1 MRELSPQTRFYI
13 ITSMVV
19 GVMVAVYSLAQW
31 DWQQSGISTVILAL
45 LGSLCLLFKV
55 EGSTSRT
62 HYDVTFMVYGATL
75 ILLGAPEAIFVIIV
89 AHLVEWIWHRYPWY
103 IQSFNIASY
112 IIVAAATSMVYE
124 WMNPSRSMG
133 TWESALA
140 MLASMAVF
148 VLLNHLM
155 VGLIVWLARGEN
167 FKQSG
172 IFQVFSL
179 MMDWIMLCM
188 GAGAA
193 LVWAYNPLAAIFL
206 VLPVYLIYSTLR
218 VPALERQTQ
227 IDAKTGLYN
236 LKYFMEAFENE
247 LRRAGRFNHPVTVVM
262 ADLDLLRNINNSY
275 GHLAGDEVLIG
286 VSKILK
292 EYSREFDVVC
302 RFGGE
307 EFAILMPET
316 TPQEAYPLAQSMR
329 KAIEQ
334 MEFAVPTSVTPIR
347 ATMSF
352 GIAGNDVELDCQ
364 GIIHN
369 SDMALYHAKLKGRNQ
384 TFIYNNE
391 RFDQIFNP
399 SQNVRS
405 DGNDATAGDD
415 RPSQRPPDLVDPP
428 GPGQFREAKA
438 APTARKA
445 AEKEVPEKTSVSSK
459 SKIWVNVY
467 ILLLALCAL
476 VFFLPS
482 LDTLRTADWTGII
495 IFTAIAAAAEWLSV
509 EIYARDTAI
518 STSTVSLIAG
528 LLLFGPPC
536 AVAMSL
542 AIAVVALIK
551 HNSPFSRF
559 IFNASNQLL
568 AGMACI
574 LLLNFVNP
582 TFSDWPTVLQILAS
596 VVSGLLIF
604 MITSLGIAVGISLN
618 FGAPIRDVWNEQFS
632 WLVPY
637 YLAMGLIAY
646 TLVFSYLKSGVYG
659 SITVLVALFLLRLS
673 QKQYI
678 DRTKEAVT
686 ELKKKNKALETH
698 TKEITR
704 LNNGLLDTLSTI
716 IDLRDPYVMGHS
728 QRVTRYAVIIA
739 QEMGLSADQID
750 TIRKASLMHDLGKLG
765 IQTEVL
771 AKKTRLTA
779 PEFEHIKSHV
789 TLGAHLL
796 QTSQALASLTPIV
809 LHHHEHYDGKGYP
822 DGLRG
827 VEIPLEARIVC
838 LADAVDAM
846 SSDRPYRQALNFQEI
861 LAEVHACAGN
871 HFDPAVVNAFERVAQ
886 RDGASLL
893 GNPGETEAEYAVES
907 VPVGLSLG
915 YQE

>member
-1 MRELSPQTRFYI
+1 MRKLTPQTRFYI
-13 ITSMVV
+13 IASMVV
-19 GVMVAVYSLAQW
+19 GILFAVYSLTQW
-31 DWQQSGISTVILAL
+31 NWQQSGIESVILAL

-62 HYDVTFMVYGATL
+62 HYDVTFMVYGTAL
-75 ILLGAPEAIFVIIV
+75 ILLGAPEAIFVIIA

-112 IIVAAATSMVYE
+112 IIVATVTSLVYE

-140 MLASMAVF
+140 MLVSMATF
-148 VLLNHLM
+148 ALLNHLM

-172 IFQVFSL
+172 IFQLFPL

-193 LVWAYNPLAAIFL
+193 LVWTYNPLAAIFL
-206 VLPVYLIYSTLR
+206 ILPVYLIYSTLR

-227 IDAKTGLYN
+227 VDGKTGLYN
-236 LKYFMEAFENE
+236 LKYFMDAFENE
-247 LRRAGRFNHPVTVVM
+247 LRRASRFHHPVTVVM

-316 TPQEAYPLAQSMR
+316 TPQEAYPLAQAMR
-329 KAIEQ
+329 KAIER
-334 MEFAVPTSVTPIR
+334 MEFTVPTSVTPIR

-352 GIAGNDVELDCQ
+352 GIAGNEAELDSRE
-364 GIIHN
+364 IIHN

-391 RFDQIFNP
+391 GFDQIFRS
-399 SQNVRS
+399 SQDAGSNG
-405 DGNDATAGDD
+405 DGVTARDGFSAQ
-415 RPSQRPPDLVDPP
+415 PLPDLEAPDPDR
-428 GPGQFREAKA
+428 FREEQA
-438 APTARKA
+438 APSAGTAD
-445 AEKEVPEKTSVSSK
+445 EKKEPENSSPASK
-459 SKIWVNVY
+459 SKLKVNIY
-467 ILLLALCAL
+467 ILFLTLCAL
-476 VFFLPS
+476 GLFS
-482 LDTLRTADWTGII
+482 LGPEMLQAPDWTGIL
-495 IFTAIAAAAEWLSV
+495 IFSTLVAATEWLSV
-509 EIYARDTAI
+509 DIYARNTSI
-518 STSTVSLIAG
+518 STSAVPLIAG
-528 LLLFGPPC
+528 ILLFGPPC

-542 AIAVVALIK
+542 IIAIVALVK
-551 HNSPFSRF
+551 HKSPFSRF

-574 LLLNFVNP
+574 LLLHLAEP
-582 TFSDWPTVLQILAS
+582 AFSDWPTVLQILAS
-596 VVSGLLIF
+596 VVIGLLNF
-604 MITSLGIAVGISLN
+604 LITSLGIAIGISLN
-618 FGAPIRDVWNEQFS
+618 FGPSIKDVWNEQFA
-632 WLVPY
+632 WLTPY

-646 TLVFSYLKSGVYG
+646 TLVYSYLQSGVFG

-673 QKQYI
+673 QKQYL

-686 ELKKKNKALETH
+686 ELNKKNKALETH
-698 TKEITR
+698 STEITR
-704 LNNGLLDTLSTI
+704 LNNGLLDTLSTL

-739 QEMGLSADQID
+739 QEMRLSPERID

-765 IQTEVL
+765 VQAEVL
-771 AKKTRLTA
+771 AKKTSLTA
-779 PEFEHIKSHV
+779 LEFEHIKSHV

-796 QTSQALASLTPIV
+796 QTSQALESLTPIV

-822 DGLRG
+822 DGLKG
-827 VEIPLEARIVC
+827 KDIPLEARIVC

-846 SSDRPYRQALNFQEI
+846 SSTRPYRRAFNFEEI
-861 LAEVHACAGN
+861 MAEVRSCAGN
-871 HFDPAVVNAFERVAQ
+871 HFDPEVVKAFERVTQ
-886 RDGASLL
+886 KSGISLI
-893 GNPGETEAEYAVES
+893 GNLIETEAGNAMES
-907 VPVGLSLG
+907 APASLNMG
-915 YQE
+915 F